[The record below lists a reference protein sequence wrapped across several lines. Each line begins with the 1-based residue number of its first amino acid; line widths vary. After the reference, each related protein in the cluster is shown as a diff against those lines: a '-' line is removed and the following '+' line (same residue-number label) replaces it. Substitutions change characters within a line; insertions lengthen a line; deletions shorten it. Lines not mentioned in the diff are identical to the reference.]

1 MSSDNPVRFEPH
13 ATLLPSL
20 THSAAGISKEE
31 KRRIKKFLK
40 QTLPDLFGM
49 QRETLSDDEDDDEN
63 DVSTCNLWCFEE
75 LLTAA
80 TTATCVFVQRT
91 TTGERASIGR

>member
-1 MSSDNPVRFEPH
+1 MSNGNLVRFEPH
-13 ATLLPSL
+13 AIP
-20 THSAAGISKEE
+20 THSPSVAGISKEE
-31 KRRIKKFLK
+31 KRRIKKLLK

-63 DVSTCNLWCFEE
+63 DVSTCHLRYFYEF
-75 LLTAA
+75 LIAA
-80 TTATCVFVQRT
+80 TTATCVLVERT